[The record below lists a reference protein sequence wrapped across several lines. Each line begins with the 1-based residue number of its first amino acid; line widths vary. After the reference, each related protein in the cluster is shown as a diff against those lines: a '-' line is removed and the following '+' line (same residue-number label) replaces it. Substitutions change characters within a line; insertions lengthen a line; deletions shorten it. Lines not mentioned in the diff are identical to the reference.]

1 MCPTEE
7 LKSFA
12 QGEVPKEP
20 FLVNILTFQADHLM
34 QITTKLSYHKV
45 NKKKFAIKQSN
56 KSQITNTRLQSYY
69 ILERFRFYNDTIV
82 LLVQALAKMLSCQ
95 NKSRMRQQFCHFLIT
110 KRAQLPAIRIT
121 EQPILPRKRKIIVAV
136 EHLLS
141 IFAKNG
147 QSDLVLESK
156 GPHFEH

>member
-34 QITTKLSYHKV
+34 QITTKLSYHKA
-45 NKKKFAIKQSN
+45 NKKKFPIKQSN

-69 ILERFRFYNDTIV
+69 IKLLERFRFYNDTIV
-82 LLVQALAKMLSCQ
+82 LLVLALAKMLSCQ
-95 NKSRMRQQFCHFLIT
+95 NKSRMQY
-110 KRAQLPAIRIT
+110 
-121 EQPILPRKRKIIVAV
+121 VAV
-136 EHLLS
+136 LAFFDHQKGS
-141 IFAKNG
+141 VTSNKNNWATNTT
-147 QSDLVLESK
+147 K
-156 GPHFEH
+156 KA